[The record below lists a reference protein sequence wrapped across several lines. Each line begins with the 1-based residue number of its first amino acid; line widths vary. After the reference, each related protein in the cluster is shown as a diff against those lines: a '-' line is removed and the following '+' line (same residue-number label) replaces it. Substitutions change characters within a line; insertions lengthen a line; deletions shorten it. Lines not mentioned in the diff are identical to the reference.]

1 MHNISQ
7 TKTVELTQGQCL
19 QLDKE
24 DMILQA
30 WYGVEGNDRDVTNI
44 ARAIDGW
51 STMSK
56 CVVIVS
62 T

>member
-30 WYGVEGNDRDVTNI
+30 WYGVEGSDRDVTKI

-51 STMSK
+51 STMSR
-56 CVVIVS
+56 VVILS